1 MGIEISDG
9 LLIDYLKGNLSEDQ
23 RQAVTEWYE
32 ASPQNQKTLE
42 QLYFTLFVSDRLA
55 VMERINVEKSLKELK
70 ERIRAKENAQ
80 NQAVESRWKGAYLK
94 KAIIAAAVLVGVIFA
109 GGNTLKHMI
118 SSMNQSFMVYTAQG
132 ERTKVILPDGTLVW
146 LNACSQV
153 KYSSSLF
160 SSERKVEMEGE
171 AYFEVKKDKHAPF
184 VVNSCGVST
193 RVLGTK
199 FNIRANKEEEEVVAT
214 LLEGSI
220 LIKAPEPKS
229 QEAKMVPNQQMR
241 VNKATGEMELVKV
254 SDSSEAVWW
263 MEGKLHFE
271 KETFANMAAAFEKQY
286 NVNIVFMDEKIKQ
299 ERFTCDLETKDNI
312 YQILSILRLTNK
324 FDYEIKNRKILIY
337 SMK

>member
-1 MGIEISDG
+1 MEFEINDK
-9 LLIDYLKGNLSEDQ
+9 LLIDYLKGNLDEEQ
-23 RQAVTEWYE
+23 RKAVTEWYE
-32 ASPQNQKTLE
+32 ASPQNQKELE
-42 QLYFTLFVSDRLA
+42 NLYFTLFVSDRLA
-55 VMERINVEKSLKELK
+55 VMERINVEKSLQDLK
-70 ERIRAKENAQ
+70 ARIRAKENELIE
-80 NQAVESRWKGAYLK
+80 ESERWWKGAYLK
-94 KAIIAAAVLVGVIFA
+94 KAIIAAAILAGVIFA

-118 SSMNQSFMVYTAQG
+118 SSMNQSFMVCTAQG
-132 ERTKVILPDGTLVW
+132 ERTKVLLPDGTMVW

-160 SSERKVEMEGE
+160 SSERKVDMEGE

-220 LIKAPEPKS
+220 LIKASEPKG
-229 QEAKMVPNQQMR
+229 QEAKMIPNQQMR
-241 VNKATGEMELVKV
+241 VNKNTGDMKLANVD
-254 SDSSEAVWW
+254 DSSAAIWW

-271 KETFANMAAAFEKQY
+271 KETFANMATTFEKQF

-324 FDYEIKNRKILIY
+324 FNYEIKDRKILIY
-337 SMK
+337 SIK

>member
-1 MGIEISDG
+1 MEFEISDK
-9 LLIDYLKGNLSEDQ
+9 LLIDYLKGNLDEEQ

-32 ASPQNQKTLE
+32 ASPQNQKELKN
-42 QLYFTLFVSDRLA
+42 LYFTLFVSDRLA
-55 VMERINVEKSLKELK
+55 VMERINVEKSLQELK
-70 ERIRAKENAQ
+70 ARIRAKENELIE
-80 NQAVESRWKGAYLK
+80 ESERWWKGAYLK
-94 KAIIAAAVLVGVIFA
+94 KAIIAAAILAGVIFA

-118 SSMNQSFMVYTAQG
+118 SSMNQSFMVCTSQG
-132 ERTKVILPDGTLVW
+132 ERTKVLLPDGTLVW

-160 SSERKVEMEGE
+160 SSERKVDMEGE

-184 VVNSCGVST
+184 VVNSQGVST

-220 LIKAPEPKS
+220 LIRASEQGG
-229 QEAKMVPNQQMR
+229 QEARMVPNQQMR
-241 VNKATGEMELVKV
+241 VNKSTGDMKLANVD
-254 SDSSEAVWW
+254 DSSAAIWW

-271 KETFANMAAAFEKQY
+271 KETFANMATTFEKQF

-324 FDYEIKNRKILIY
+324 FNYEINNRKILIY
-337 SMK
+337 SIK